1 MKIIKLQNHPHLQ
14 YLAATW
20 FHKKWHLPTA
30 IYLQSIQ
37 DCIKNKQVIPQWYI
51 VLENQQIIA
60 GAGVIE
66 NDFHEKKD
74 KSPNICALYVNK
86 SYRNQGIAKNLLNF
100 ICQDMKELHIST
112 LYLVTDHTS
121 FYERFGW
128 KWIGYA
134 KEEGTSHFLRMYQYD
149 L

>member
-1 MKIIKLQNHPHLQ
+1 M
-14 YLAATW
+14 
-20 FHKKWHLPTA
+20 
-30 IYLQSIQ
+30 
-37 DCIKNKQVIPQWYI
+37 
-51 VLENQQIIA
+51 
-60 GAGVIE
+60 
-66 NDFHEKKD
+66 
-74 KSPNICALYVNK
+74 YVNK